1 MTPDIAVAIAVIAA
15 ASAVVAAAIAALA
28 AVRTN
33 NTTIASQ
40 RVIELEKR
48 LATSRLD
55 VFKPMLETMAQMLEP
70 SPDPQVQTERQA
82 DMLSALKSFATWVQI
97 YGSDE
102 SVRVFHH
109 FMHAAYHTAPP
120 EVFIRLYGQFV
131 LAARRDLGDSNTEVD
146 LVDLLGIRLKDIY
159 AGYADRLRLSD
170 EDYYR
175 NVEWT
180 PPWQ

>member
-1 MTPDIAVAIAVIAA
+1 M
-15 ASAVVAAAIAALA
+15 AAAIAAFA

-33 NTTIASQ
+33 NATIASQ

-55 VFKPMLETMAQMLEP
+55 VFKPMLDGMAQMLEP
-70 SPDPQVQTERQA
+70 SASPQVQAERQA
-82 DMLSALKSFATWVQI
+82 AMLPALKSFATWVQI

-131 LAARRDLGDSNTEVD
+131 LAARRDLGDSSTDVD

-159 AGYADRLRLSD
+159 VGYADRLRLSD
-170 EDYYR
+170 VDFYR
-175 NVEWT
+175 EVGWA